1 MVGCWSPPRQTF
13 PHIPCR
19 ARAALPGAD
28 AALPGCARRPL
39 QLSHPTALPA
49 APVLLPVA
57 QVRSNA
63 QKQVG
68 FLADERR
75 MNVAVTRA
83 RRHCALVAD
92 SDTVTSDPFLQR
104 LIAYFEA
111 HGEYAS
117 AGEYV
122 QS

>member
-1 MVGCWSPPRQTF
+1 VR
-13 PHIPCR
+13 
-19 ARAALPGAD
+19 
-28 AALPGCARRPL
+28 
-39 QLSHPTALPA
+39 
-49 APVLLPVA
+49 

-63 QKQVG
+63 EQQVG
-68 FLADERR
+68 FLADARR

-92 SDTVTSDPFLQR
+92 SDTVASDPFLKR
-104 LIAYFEA
+104 LLAYFEA

-122 QS
+122 

>member
-1 MVGCWSPPRQTF
+1 MAAILSAQAGHAWQRRRGKAGVLPGPTPTLPPPPR
-13 PHIPCR
+13 PCR
-19 ARAALPGAD
+19 P
-28 AALPGCARRPL
+28 P
-39 QLSHPTALPA
+39 
-49 APVLLPVA
+49 

-63 QKQVG
+63 DKQVG
-68 FLADERR
+68 FLADARR

-92 SDTVTSDPFLQR
+92 SDTVSADAFLQR

-122 QS
+122 QQ

>member
-1 MVGCWSPPRQTF
+1 MPCVPPT
-13 PHIPCR
+13 CLLS
-19 ARAALPGAD
+19 ALP
-28 AALPGCARRPL
+28 LPLPL
-39 QLSHPTALPA
+39 
-49 APVLLPVA
+49 

-92 SDTVTSDPFLQR
+92 SDTVTAHPFLQR

-122 QS
+122 QQ

>member
-1 MVGCWSPPRQTF
+1 M
-13 PHIPCR
+13 
-19 ARAALPGAD
+19 
-28 AALPGCARRPL
+28 RP
-39 QLSHPTALPA
+39 
-49 APVLLPVA
+49 PVLLPKRKTQATRPHVPPITPGSPYP
-57 QVRSNA
+57 QVRSNP

-92 SDTVTSDPFLQR
+92 SDTVTADPFLQR

-122 QS
+122 QQ